1 MYLTYDEYQTL
12 GGTLDEAAFKT
23 NESAAEYS
31 INSQAGGKTWRRLSK
46 LDTTPEAVKTCVF
59 RLVNFYDDIGK
70 SNKRI
75 ASESQTLGGQSESI
89 SYQSYSSEDSKAE
102 TDDIIYTCLYGGG
115 YGWLLYRGVLSD
127 D

>member
-1 MYLTYDEYQTL
+1 MYLTYDEYKTL
-12 GGTLDEAAFKT
+12 GGTLDEAAFNM

-46 LDTTPEAVKTCVF
+46 LDTTPEAVKMCVF
-59 RLVNFYDDIGK
+59 RLVGFYNDIGK
-70 SNKRI
+70 GSKRI
-75 ASESQTLGGQSESI
+75 ASESQTLGGQSESV

-115 YGWLLYRGVLSD
+115 CGWLLYRGVLND